1 MNNNKQANPLLKP
14 SNILLFVCAG
24 VLLINMFF
32 NKNLQLQSLITNIVI
47 AIIWLKIIFDNLSI
61 YQKTKNRANAIIGFI
76 GIILEVMLM
85 VSIVKN
91 MM

>member
-1 MNNNKQANPLLKP
+1 MNNNKQANQLLKP

-61 YQKTKNRANAIIGFI
+61 YQKTKNKANAIIGFI

-85 VSIVKN
+85 ISIVKN